1 MQDALSPDVSQ
12 GATTKEY
19 TATVYHKHR
28 SMLTRKGMYMGW
40 NLTGARRLNERV
52 IFNAS
57 WVEPLIEALVNVSSN
72 SNCSKVAKSFVG

>member
-52 IFNAS
+52 ISARN
-57 WVEPLIEALVNVSSN
+57 ELLIEALVNVSSN